1 MISLRDKFYGC
12 IVGCHIGS
20 AMGAAVEGMTHQ
32 EIEKKYGFVDKLMTY
47 LHYNNGWQREP
58 GTTEDGVERQKLMI
72 TAIGEKKD
80 RVNAEDVRAIWVR
93 DRGEKVGG
101 WVSEPFEDTLL
112 AMARTGIPAVDLGR
126 YCDYAGLNA
135 FARAC
140 HPIGLINA
148 GNIRTAKE
156 DILEVGQL
164 YQTTNSRGLKWAC
177 VTGVAIA
184 SATKPNAT
192 VDSVLGDVFDM
203 CDPDIVVK
211 ELEERL
217 EYTKDCQSIQEM
229 RVKFDTV
236 YGGFGMPYPFSYAN
250 EVVAKAMCIF
260 KMVKGNTREAIL
272 AGTNMGRDTDCTAA
286 VAAGVSGALTGAGSV
301 PQEWI
306 DQVEYATTINPYT
319 CCKRTMRQHAD
330 MLYDAFTARMEA
342 AKKYAQ
348 EMAY

>member
-1 MISLRDKFYGC
+1 MIDLRDKFYGC
-12 IVGCHIGS
+12 ILGCHIGS

-32 EIEKKYGFVDKLMTY
+32 EIEEKFGYVDKLMTY

-72 TAIGEKKD
+72 TAIGEKGD
-80 RVNAEDVRAIWVR
+80 RVNAEDVRAIWIR

-101 WVSEPFEDTLL
+101 WVSEPFEDILL
-112 AMARTGIPAVDLGR
+112 AMARAQIPAIDLGR

-148 GNIRTAKE
+148 GNERTAKE

-184 SATKPNAT
+184 AATKKDAT
-192 VDSVLGDVFDM
+192 VDSVLGAIFNY

-211 ELEERL
+211 ELETQL
-217 EYTKDCQSIQEM
+217 ENTKDCSTIQEL
-229 RVKFDTV
+229 RTKFDTV

-250 EVVAKAMCIF
+250 EVVTKAICIF
-260 KMVKGNTREAIL
+260 KMVQGNTKEAIL
-272 AGTNMGRDTDCTAA
+272 CGTNMGRDTDCTAA
-286 VAAGVSGALTGAGSV
+286 VAAGISGALTGSASI

-306 DQVEYATTINPYT
+306 DQVEYATTVNPYT
-319 CCKRTMRQHAD
+319 CCKRTMREHAD
-330 MLYDAFTARMEA
+330 MLYNAFTNRMAEMERYA
-342 AKKYAQ
+342 AAMKY
-348 EMAY
+348 